1 MAKDKEV
8 KSVDERRKEVLRNGA
23 IILSLLGVLTFGE
36 FLVAVIAP
44 PWTFIL
50 WIAALW
56 KTFYVVKDYMH
67 IGRVF
72 GGDGEAH

>member
-1 MAKDKEV
+1 MAKETGAKPVED
-8 KSVDERRKEVLRNGA
+8 RRKEQLRNGL
-23 IILSLLGVLTFGE
+23 IVLLLLGVLTFGE

-44 PWTFIL
+44 PWTLIL
-50 WIAALW
+50 WIVAVW
-56 KTFYVVKDYMH
+56 KTIYVAKDYMH